1 VIGSLIGSKRG
12 ELWLERNPLA
22 KELEAFKARD
32 PDGFKYSALF
42 NYLKDPKNFTKV
54 IVENRTLQS
63 VSYVI
68 YYRI

>member
-1 VIGSLIGSKRG
+1 LIGSKRG

-22 KELEAFKARD
+22 EDLEAFRARD

-42 NYLKDPKNFTKV
+42 NYLKDPKDFEKV
-54 IVENRTLQS
+54 IVENSTLQN
-63 VSYVI
+63 VSCII